1 MNKKYGVHKFLAI
14 SALTVSMLVIS
25 QSVLAQV
32 DGVYKSDGGDN
43 CDLMITPINIPAPQ
57 FADAYFRI
65 ESRGVAAC
73 MWDGVGISHST
84 NLAGSYITLPP
95 VHNRV
100 YFYIK
105 WMFGPSS
112 PKIEMVQRN
121 EAGELVI
128 TQTYTRQ

>member
-1 MNKKYGVHKFLAI
+1 MTTKFNVRKCLAI
-14 SALTVSMLVIS
+14 SSVAAAM
-25 QSVLAQV
+25 VLAGQSALAQIE
-32 DGVYKSDGGDN
+32 GEYKSDGGDD
-43 CDLMITPINIPAPQ
+43 CALSITAINIPAPK
-57 FADAYFRI
+57 FADAYYRI

-100 YFYIK
+100 YFSVK
-105 WMFGPSS
+105 WLFGPTS

-121 EAGELVI
+121 EAGEYVI
-128 TQTYTRQ
+128 TATYTRQ

>member
-1 MNKKYGVHKFLAI
+1 MITKTRFTKFLGI
-14 SALTVSMLVIS
+14 SGLAAGLLFAG
-25 QSVLAQV
+25 QSAFAQI
-32 DGVYKSDGGDN
+32 DGVYKSDQGDN
-43 CDLMITPINIPAPQ
+43 CELTITAINIPTPK
-57 FADAYFRI
+57 FAEAYWRI

-73 MWDGVGISHST
+73 MWDGVGISMST

-100 YFYIK
+100 YFNVK

-121 EAGELVI
+121 EAGEQIIAV
-128 TQTYTRQ
+128 TYTRQ

>member
-1 MNKKYGVHKFLAI
+1 MTIKSNIRKYLAVSSFAAATALAGQ
-14 SALTVSMLVIS
+14 SAL
-25 QSVLAQV
+25 AQIE
-32 DGVYKSDGGDN
+32 GEYISDGGDD
-43 CDLMITPINIPAPQ
+43 CALSITAINIPAPK

-100 YFYIK
+100 YFYVK

-121 EAGELVI
+121 EAGEHVI

>member
-1 MNKKYGVHKFLAI
+1 MTTKFNIRKFLTI
-14 SALTVSMLVIS
+14 SSFATAMVFSG
-25 QSVLAQV
+25 QAALAQIE
-32 DGVYKSDGGDN
+32 GEYKSDGGDN
-43 CDLMITPINIPAPQ
+43 CDLSITSINIPAPK
-57 FADAYFRI
+57 FGDAYFRI

-100 YFYIK
+100 YFYVK
-105 WMFGPSS
+105 WMFGPTS

-121 EAGELVI
+121 EAGEHVI

>member
-1 MNKKYGVHKFLAI
+1 MNKKSSVHKFLAI
-14 SALTVSMLVIS
+14 SALAAGMLVAG
-25 QSVLAQV
+25 QSALAQV
-32 DGVYKSDGGDN
+32 EGMYKSDGGDN
-43 CDLMITPINIPAPQ
+43 CDLSITPINIPAPK

-84 NLAGSYITLPP
+84 NLAGAYITLPP

-121 EAGELVI
+121 EAGEHVI

>member
-1 MNKKYGVHKFLAI
+1 MNKKSNLRKFLAL
-14 SALTVSMLVIS
+14 STLTTGLLLAA
-25 QSVLAQV
+25 QSSLAQV
-32 DGVYKSDGGDN
+32 DGMYKSDGGDN
-43 CDLMITPINIPAPQ
+43 CDLSITPINIPAPQ

-84 NLAGSYITLPP
+84 NLAGAYITLPP

-105 WMFGPSS
+105 WLFGPSS
-112 PKIEMVQRN
+112 PKIEVVQRN